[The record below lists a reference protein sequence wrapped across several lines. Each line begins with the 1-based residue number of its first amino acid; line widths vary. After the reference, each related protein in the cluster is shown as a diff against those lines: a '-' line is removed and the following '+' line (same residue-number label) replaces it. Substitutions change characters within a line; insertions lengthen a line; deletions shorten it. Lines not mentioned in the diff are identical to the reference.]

1 MALFYSAFGNCV
13 TSKYIMTMTNISAVI
28 PLLSAT
34 VILVRELDGHLET
47 LLLRRN
53 SRIAFH
59 GGAWVFPGGR
69 IDPGDYTPGAEDDV
83 VAAAR
88 RAAVREAHEEAGLLI
103 APEELVWISH
113 WTTPEGRPERYSTW
127 FFLAAAGN
135 GAVQIDGDEI
145 HEHRWMRPE
154 VALAAQRTNEIELPP
169 PTFVTIVKLSQYH
182 NMKAALAGFIDR
194 TPAIFVPRYR
204 DVPGGIC
211 SLYEDDAG
219 YPDVDIERPGRR
231 HRLWMLKSGWRYE
244 RSE

>member
-1 MALFYSAFGNCV
+1 MANS
-13 TSKYIMTMTNISAVI
+13 SAVT
-28 PLLSAT
+28 PLPSAT
-34 VILVRELDGHLET
+34 VILVRETDNNLET

-53 SRIAFH
+53 SRISFH

-69 IDPGDYTPGAEDDV
+69 IDPEDCTPGAGDDL

-88 RAAVREAHEEAGLLI
+88 RAAVREAQEEAGLSV
-103 APEELVWISH
+103 APEDLIWISH

-145 HEHRWMRPE
+145 HDHRWIRPAH
-154 VALAAQRTNEIELPP
+154 ALAAQRDNEIELPP
-169 PTFVTIVKLSQYH
+169 PTFVTIVELSQYRTVE
-182 NMKAALAGFIDR
+182 AALADFSARG
-194 TPAIFVPRYR
+194 PEIFVPRYR
-204 DVPGGIC
+204 EVPGGFC
-211 SLYEDDAG
+211 SLYEDDVG
-219 YPDVDIERPGRR
+219 YPEVDIERPGRR